1 MNTIKHSL
9 FFWGGGKIYEDLRC
23 WCNHKK
29 LEPNALSFIYLFL
42 KYREF
47 RRLIDFRLAHDGNKL
62 QKIFRLLTFP
72 LSINHNLYLS
82 GSIDGGIMIQHGF
95 ATIVVCKSM
104 GAGCYIRQQVTI
116 GYAHEG
122 VPTIGNNV
130 EFGCGCKVLGPIK
143 IGDDVIIGANA
154 VVTKDIPSHSVV
166 VGIPAKIIKRRNSE
180 KEKWNE
186 V

>member
-1 MNTIKHSL
+1 MSLTQHTGGVKSIIKKDLICWCSHKNRKPNTI
-9 FFWGGGKIYEDLRC
+9 
-23 WCNHKK
+23 
-29 LEPNALSFIYLFL
+29 SFLVLFL

-47 RRLIDFRLAHDGNKL
+47 RRLIDFRLAHDGSKL
-62 QKIFRLLTFP
+62 QKIFRLFTLP

-82 GSIDGGIMIQHGF
+82 GSIAGGIMIQHGF

-104 GAGCYIRQQVTI
+104 GTGCYIRQQVTI
-116 GYAHEG
+116 GSAHDG
-122 VPTIGNNV
+122 VPTIGNDV
-130 EFGCGCKVLGPIK
+130 EFGCGCKVLGPIT

-166 VGIPAKIIKRRNSE
+166 VGIPAKIIKRRHSE
-180 KEKWNE
+180 SDEWNE